1 MYEKPAGKSH
11 FMVCLEDDAEL
22 CNIRTMLIL
31 LAQVGSNDEGRET
44 GYPRRVSMRS
54 ELNGSATRIGS
65 QISHVLNGVR
75 RDNGMEPCCGAWQ

>member
-1 MYEKPAGKSH
+1 MYEKPADTSH
-11 FMVCLEDDAEL
+11 FVRCLEDDAEL

-31 LAQVGSNDEGRET
+31 LAQVGGNDEGREA
-44 GYPRRVSMRS
+44 GSRRQVSMRS

-75 RDNGMEPCCGAWQ
+75 RDNGMEPCSGAWQ